1 MKKLAFTLLAAT
13 FLFAGCSKVNE
24 APEKD
29 TVVTPFADTYAETND
44 GSRDNSF
51 RKTNMKIV
59 IRPVNNAINTYRL
72 VIKVDS
78 IAVDVNGTPVY
89 VDVPAEAT
97 IKAGLSKQDPNNI
110 DIDKV
115 VFQKDQLTFR
125 KENENGYA
133 VFVSDPFSTDE
144 KFDYELVKV
153 DLNITTNFAVL
164 LGKPLNF
171 TEIEQHMVLPGG
183 RTVIQNPEPEKLIIN
198 VKNNGSVNVQL
209 ALSGDP
215 AQTVTVTA
223 VVRVNFNPGEGA
235 APPAP
240 PTPGTLT
247 PVMFNRNTGVAVWR
261 ATFNCLSYYNPETR
275 EWKCADN
282 LSEGGVMLYLMNANG
297 KVVSS
302 HFIDDWQGE
311 TTY

>member
-1 MKKLAFTLLAAT
+1 MKKLAFTLLTAT

-24 APEKD
+24 ALEKD
-29 TVVTPFADTYAETND
+29 TVVTPFADTYANTND

-72 VIKVDS
+72 VVKVDS

-110 DIDKV
+110 DLDKV
-115 VFQKDQLTFR
+115 VFAKDQLTFR

-144 KFDYELVKV
+144 KFDYQLVKV
-153 DLNITTNFAVL
+153 NLGITTNFAVL
-164 LGKPLNF
+164 LGKPLDFNE
-171 TEIEQHMVLPGG
+171 TEMHMVLPGG
-183 RTVIQNPEPEKLIIN
+183 RTVIQNPEPEKMIIN
-198 VKNNGSVNVQL
+198 VKNNGTVNLQL
-209 ALSGDP
+209 AISGDP

-240 PTPGTLT
+240 PTTGTLT
-247 PVMFNRNTGVAVWR
+247 PVIFNKNTGVSVWR
-261 ATFNCLSYYNPETR
+261 ATVACLTYYNPETG

-282 LSEGGVMLYLMNANG
+282 LAEGGIMLYLMDANG
-297 KVVSS
+297 KVISS
-302 HFIDDWQGE
+302 HFVDDWQGE
-311 TTY
+311 TAF